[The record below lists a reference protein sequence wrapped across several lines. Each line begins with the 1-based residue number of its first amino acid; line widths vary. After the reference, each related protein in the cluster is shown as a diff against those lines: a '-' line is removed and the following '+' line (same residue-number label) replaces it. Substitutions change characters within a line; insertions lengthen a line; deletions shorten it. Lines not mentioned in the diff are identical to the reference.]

1 MSAITRLDNGYIY
14 EPLLSSEVPASP
26 GAPGNSIRLLSFSKS
41 ATATSTSSTRSQDV
55 QVTLRTHKLSEDL
68 KYDALSYE
76 WGQEGEMETILLDGK
91 LLSIPRSLYLFLKVL
106 RASPDANATPLFAD
120 AICIDQ
126 QNLQERASQVQL
138 MGQVYTSAR
147 RVHIWLGPER
157 AGIGLLFK
165 FCNVL
170 KGSETDGKVRG
181 RFEEIFGEHNEAA
194 FQEAVQAF
202 TTCSYWRRLWVIQEI
217 LLAKELR
224 VHCGKYQVNW
234 NALYEGC
241 QRVLLGE
248 VWKSQSDP
256 SSSFGGAPGAIA
268 EATPEDFD
276 HSRYVSLYL
285 QTMSGG
291 PSELATRAR
300 SSLRATRSKRLYNL
314 KDAISLHGLA
324 ECTDPHDRVYGLL
337 GLVLRGNDS
346 GYFSADYGEHLST
359 LFQRVMYQCRAD
371 LRTGAIAFCR
381 HLRHVLGLPFAS
393 GRENLRPASDSSER
407 AGFMLLP
414 SLQYNIVVRYAGRL
428 DREITKPPDKASSGA
443 LPSETNLELST
454 WSVRDRDIFWS
465 TSGDAQSGDLI
476 YSIDDSCCGA
486 IFRKMAKQPDSKLRR
501 KRSAALQPLFI
512 GRAIA
517 HKPWKLGDADHTAAK
532 SLLRAE
538 QQFASKL
545 FGERPLLE
553 IPGAP
558 WESQVPLSELWE
570 LTCDLEGIEI
580 LHHSVTLSHS
590 KTNRSNSPHRRPNG
604 TGMPEKKKRR
614 FDFQWTS
621 EAANSQ

>member
-1 MSAITRLDNGYIY
+1 MSLDEDREHGYTY
-14 EPLLSSEVPASP
+14 EPLPISESPASP
-26 GAPGNSIRLLSFSKS
+26 GAAGNSIRLLSFTNIRSDIV
-41 ATATSTSSTRSQDV
+41 TTSTTNQEV
-55 QVTLRTHKLSEDL
+55 EVTLRVHRLSDDL
-68 KYDALSYE
+68 EFDALSYE
-76 WGQEGEMETILLDGK
+76 WGQKGETETILLDGK
-91 LLSIPRSLYLFLKVL
+91 PLTIPKSLYLFLKAL
-106 RASPDANATPLFAD
+106 RASPDANTIPLFAD

-126 QNLQERASQVQL
+126 GNLPERASQVQL
-138 MGQVYTSAR
+138 MGQVYTSAQ

-181 RFEEIFGEHNEAA
+181 RFQEIFGEHNEAA

-268 EATPEDFD
+268 EATPDDFD

-285 QTMSGG
+285 QTMTGEIAPRQRTS
-291 PSELATRAR
+291 PRV
-300 SSLRATRSKRLYNL
+300 TRSKRLYSL

-324 ECTDPHDRVYGLL
+324 ECTDRHDRVYGLL
-337 GLVLRGNDS
+337 GLVLRGNDT
-346 GYFSADYGEHLST
+346 GYFSADYGERLAT

-393 GRENLRPASDSSER
+393 YREALKPASSASDS
-407 AGFMLLP
+407 AGFVLP
-414 SLQYNIVVRYAGRL
+414 SSLQYSIVVRFAGRL
-428 DREITKPPDKASSGA
+428 ERRIEEGLDEPSNDDEAPNAVSG
-443 LPSETNLELST
+443 PFS
-454 WSVRDRDIFWS
+454 WSVRGGANFWLVD
-465 TSGDAQSGDLI
+465 GDAQSGDLV
-476 YSIDDSCCGA
+476 YSVDDSCFGA
-486 IFRKMAKQPDSKLRR
+486 IFRKSSHHSESKMKR
-501 KRSAALQPLFI
+501 KRTAALQPLFI

-517 HKPWKLGDADHTAAK
+517 YKTIQGDDIGHISAK
-532 SLLRAE
+532 SILRAE
-538 QQFASKL
+538 QPFASKL
-545 FGERPLLE
+545 IAERPLLE

-570 LTCDLEGIEI
+570 LTCDLEGLEI
-580 LHHSVTLSHS
+580 LHRSATLSMS
-590 KTNRSNSPHRRPNG
+590 RTTTIRDDFPAKEQKP
-604 TGMPEKKKRR
+604 TGRLQKKRR
-614 FDFQWTS
+614 FDFHWTS

>member
-1 MSAITRLDNGYIY
+1 MNVNKDLDCGYTY
-14 EPLLSSEVPASP
+14 EPLPNSENPASP
-26 GAPGNSIRLLSFSKS
+26 GAPGNSIRLLSFSN
-41 ATATSTSSTRSQDV
+41 TSSTTPTSSRSNQDV
-55 QVTLRTHKLSEDL
+55 EVTLRAHKLSDDL
-68 KYDALSYE
+68 EFDALSYE
-76 WGQEGEMETILLDGK
+76 WGQRGETETILLDGK
-91 LLSIPRSLYLFLKVL
+91 PLSIPRSLYLFLKAL
-106 RASPDANATPLFAD
+106 RASPDANTTPLFAD

-126 QNLQERASQVQL
+126 KNLQERASQVQL
-138 MGQVYTSAR
+138 MGQVYMSAR

-256 SSSFGGAPGAIA
+256 SSSFGGAPDAIA

-285 QTMSGG
+285 QTTTGEIA
-291 PSELATRAR
+291 PRPR
-300 SSLRATRSKRLYNL
+300 SSPRVTRSKRLYTL
-314 KDAISLHGLA
+314 KDAIALHGLA
-324 ECTDPHDRVYGLL
+324 ECTERHDRVYGLL

-346 GYFSADYGEHLST
+346 GYFSADYGERLAT
-359 LFQRVMYQCRAD
+359 LFQRVMFQCRTD

-381 HLRHVLGLPFAS
+381 HLRHVLGLSLAS
-393 GRENLRPASDSSER
+393 YRETLRPEAKEGDQ
-407 AGFMLLP
+407 ADFMLPP
-414 SLQYNIVVRYAGRL
+414 SLQYSIVVRYAGRVE
-428 DREITKPPDKASSGA
+428 DKVERPPDEVSGGDTSA
-443 LPSETNLELST
+443 ETAPELST
-454 WSVRDRDIFWS
+454 WRIRDGTDMWS
-465 TSGDAQSGDLI
+465 TNSKAQPGDLI

-486 IFRKMAKQPDSKLRR
+486 IFRKLPNQSVSKTKR
-501 KRSAALQPLFI
+501 KRSAAVQPLFI

-517 HKPWKLGDADHTAAK
+517 HQNTKREDLNSTSVR

-545 FGERPLLE
+545 VAERPLLE
-553 IPGAP
+553 IRGAP
-558 WESQVPLSELWE
+558 WESHVPLPELWE
-570 LTCDLEGIEI
+570 LTCDLEGVEV
-580 LHHSVTLSHS
+580 LQRSATLSQD
-590 KTNRSNSPHRRPNG
+590 KTNRSYSPARRQKW
-604 TGMPEKKKRR
+604 TGLPGKKRH
-614 FDFQWTS
+614 FNFQWTS
-621 EAANSQ
+621 EATNSQ